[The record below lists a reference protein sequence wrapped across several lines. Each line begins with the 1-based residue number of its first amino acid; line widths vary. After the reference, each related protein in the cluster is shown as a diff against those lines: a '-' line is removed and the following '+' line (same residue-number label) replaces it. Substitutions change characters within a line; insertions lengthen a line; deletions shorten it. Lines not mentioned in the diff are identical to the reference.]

1 MIEETEMVYMDL
13 ERIRNELYPDMD
25 TNTLLRYI
33 ISDFVEFSELRKERV
48 Y

>member
-1 MIEETEMVYMDL
+1 MIKDDEIINEL

-25 TNTLLRYI
+25 TEKLLKCI